1 MCGYHVAGSNSK
13 RKHLVSQPMVDRTQ
27 PDEVDLMFITVVPR
41 NVITIGRT
49 AVRAGLVYSSG
60 HTCDKLAPNEQEGI
74 SCTRSTTTSSS
85 SSPPLSSL
93 GRTAVRAGLVYSS
106 GHICDKLAP
115 NEQEGISCTRSTTT
129 SSSSSPHCPLS
140 KTTTS
145 CMAGQVKVVPNKG
158 RQLHEW
164 NEQNTCASVT
174 SVAYSW
180 NLLQTP
186 LRTRGSELF
195 ALCYDPGSN
204 PSRGGLSISWDWTT

>member
-60 HTCDKLAPNEQEGI
+60 H
-74 SCTRSTTTSSS
+74 
-85 SSPPLSSL
+85 
-93 GRTAVRAGLVYSS
+93 
-106 GHICDKLAP
+106 ICDKLAP

-145 CMAGQVKVVPNKG
+145 CMAGQVELVPNKG